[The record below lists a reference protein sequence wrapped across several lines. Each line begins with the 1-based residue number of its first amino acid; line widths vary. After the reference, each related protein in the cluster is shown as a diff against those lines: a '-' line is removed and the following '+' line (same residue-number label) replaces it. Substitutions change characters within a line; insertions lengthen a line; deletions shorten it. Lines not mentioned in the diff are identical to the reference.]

1 MTPNRRDRINRW
13 KRLSTEDFKKLSH
26 DKQLALIAAIE
37 QAAKEDLALD
47 RINALKPLTQS
58 KFPDSYRQTAQAIVI
73 AIGAMTFSASSH
85 QVAKYTV
92 PGIMV
97 APATIAGGVIGAG
110 IADGLAGTVMVG
122 WLLNYNSKAARK
134 SKVASKSIND
144 GMNI

>member
-1 MTPNRRDRINRW
+1 MTPKRRDRINCW
-13 KRLSTEDFKKLSH
+13 KRLSPEDLGRLSH
-26 DKQLALIAAIE
+26 DKQLAIIAAIE
-37 QAAKEDLALD
+37 QAAKEDVAID

-58 KFPDSYRQTAQAIVI
+58 KFPHSYRQIAQAIVI

-97 APATIAGGVIGAG
+97 APATIAGGVIGVL

-122 WLLNYNSKAARK
+122 WLLNHNSKATRK
-134 SKVASKSIND
+134 RSN
-144 GMNI
+144 